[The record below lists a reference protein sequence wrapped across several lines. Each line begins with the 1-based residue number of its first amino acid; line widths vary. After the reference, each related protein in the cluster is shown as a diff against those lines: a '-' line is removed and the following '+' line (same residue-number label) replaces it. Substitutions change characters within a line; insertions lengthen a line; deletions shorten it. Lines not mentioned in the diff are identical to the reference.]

1 MEAVMAKL
9 LGSFSL
15 NHLKVKKAAYIVLK
29 MSARMPQSSTSTLQI
44 RKDKRQKHRE
54 YRQTNDCNKVE
65 DQSVRL

>member
-9 LGSFSL
+9 LGSFLL

-54 YRQTNDCNKVE
+54 YRQINDCNKVE